1 MIIGVGADLCRI
13 ERIRRSLDHF
23 GQSWIDELFTTKEA
37 AWCSSGP
44 DPGLAFAR
52 LFCCKEACAKA
63 LGTGFTNNVDPRD
76 IEFSPLIEVTLH
88 RGARTRLKRL
98 TPLRHHSTFLVSSSS
113 ADPFTMSVALL
124 DAVPMA
130 MGTAPVDGSSP
141 RTAA

>member
-44 DPGLAFAR
+44 DPGLAFAT

-63 LGTGFTNNVDPRD
+63 LGTGLTNNVDPRD
-76 IEFSPLIEVTLH
+76 IEFSPSIEVMLH
-88 RGARTRLKRL
+88 RGARARLKRL
-98 TPLRHHSTFLVSSSS
+98 TPLDHRSQFQVSVSNTDLF
-113 ADPFTMSVALL
+113 AMSVALL
-124 DAVPMA
+124 QAVPE
-130 MGTAPVDGSSP
+130 T
-141 RTAA
+141 